1 MEVNNEMNQAA
12 DDAQHLQELRK
23 RINKKAEDLIWLG
36 ESSKQYWL
44 LLVAVIFLVVVV
56 EVIT

>member
-23 RINKKAEDLIWLG
+23 RINKKAEDLIWL
-36 ESSKQYWL
+36 
-44 LLVAVIFLVVVV
+44 
-56 EVIT
+56 